1 MTETPTTPTSP
12 APAPAKPQSG
22 VRSFLTLV
30 FRLLLLG
37 IGGTTAALVGVA
49 IATVYPD
56 QSSEPPL
63 VETVMRRSQEIL
75 RSVQGGAT
83 VPSGQAPVLPASPS
97 ATGSPSATSSPSA
110 TGSPTTTDSPTTTG
124 SPTTTEPGAAPI
136 VSASVSQTGS
146 LTVTLPSD
154 VLFTADQRTLRPEA
168 NQVLDIVV
176 TDLQNYPDSE
186 IRVAVYTDA
195 QGDVAGDRNRTFSQ
209 AQSIKRYLADKLGDR
224 YHWLVAGYGSQTPIA
239 PNDTP
244 LNRQRNRRI
253 EITIQPRQ

>member
-1 MTETPTTPTSP
+1 MTETPTTPASPTP
-12 APAPAKPQSG
+12 APPKPKSG

-75 RSVQGGAT
+75 RSVQGGGA
-83 VPSGQAPVLPASPS
+83 VPSGQTPVLPASPS
-97 ATGSPSATSSPSA
+97 TTGSPTATGSPSA
-110 TGSPTTTDSPTTTG
+110 TGSPTTA
-124 SPTTTEPGAAPI
+124 PGAAPI

-154 VLFTADQRTLRPEA
+154 VLFAADQRTLRPEA
-168 NQVLDIVV
+168 NQVLDIVM
-176 TDLQNYPDSE
+176 TDLQNYPESE

-239 PNDTP
+239 PNDTS